1 MSGVVPALI
10 AKLFQLP
17 DHKRTHPI
25 RVIIDATSTADLK
38 TRSHRTLADQ
48 ILLRL
53 VLIFKTS
60 ELVLPIIFDL
70 SHKTLWKWNVV

>member
-17 DHKRTHPI
+17 NHKRTHPI

-38 TRSHRTLADQ
+38 TRSRRTLADQ

-53 VLIFKTS
+53 VS
-60 ELVLPIIFDL
+60 
-70 SHKTLWKWNVV
+70 

>member
-1 MSGVVPALI
+1 
-10 AKLFQLP
+10 LFQLP

-38 TRSHRTLADQ
+38 TRSRRTLADQ

-53 VLIFKTS
+53 VS
-60 ELVLPIIFDL
+60 
-70 SHKTLWKWNVV
+70 